1 MSYIN
6 RQPKDFMKSLQF
18 IHIALLLGVIG
29 FGVFVVLY
37 FKNSLY
43 FSYTDDRTFLYLAII
58 IAFGGNLASKYLYA
72 KMIKQISAKSELSE
86 KAVKFSTAHI
96 FRIAMLE
103 FPALM
108 CVIFTMQSGNTFYFI
123 LAGVL
128 VAMMIVL
135 YPTKSRFEND
145 VPLSTKE
152 KSMLENL

>member
-1 MSYIN
+1 
-6 RQPKDFMKSLQF
+6 
-18 IHIALLLGVIG
+18 
-29 FGVFVVLY
+29 
-37 FKNSLY
+37 
-43 FSYTDDRTFLYLAII
+43 
-58 IAFGGNLASKYLYA
+58 
-72 KMIKQISAKSELSE
+72 
-86 KAVKFSTAHI
+86 
-96 FRIAMLE
+96 MLE